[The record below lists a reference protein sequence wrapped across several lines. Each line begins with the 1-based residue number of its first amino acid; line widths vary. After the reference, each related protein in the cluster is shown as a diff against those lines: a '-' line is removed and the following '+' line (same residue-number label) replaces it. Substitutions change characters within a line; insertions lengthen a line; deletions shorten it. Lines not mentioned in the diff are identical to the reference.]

1 MQYAGKSK
9 DNIELCFLCFV
20 AENFHT
26 RYTTKWGNC
35 APQKQGFFAYSPTA
49 LFCFKLVQPVKQKT
63 HNIGNKYKNNNKFNH
78 FSYASRGSVKPS
90 PNTSSVL
97 VIIVKEASS
106 ASCAARRA
114 L

>member
-1 MQYAGKSK
+1 MQYAADGK

-26 RYTTKWGNC
+26 QNTAKRCRRT
-35 APQKQGFFAYSPTA
+35 PQKQGFFAYAPA
-49 LFCFKLVQPVKQKT
+49 VVFCFELIDAVKQKT
-63 HNIGNKYKNNNKFNH
+63 HKIGNKYKNNNKFNH
-78 FSYASRGSVKPS
+78 LNYASRGSVKPS

-97 VIIVKEASS
+97 VIIVKDASS
-106 ASCAARRA
+106 ASCAAQRA